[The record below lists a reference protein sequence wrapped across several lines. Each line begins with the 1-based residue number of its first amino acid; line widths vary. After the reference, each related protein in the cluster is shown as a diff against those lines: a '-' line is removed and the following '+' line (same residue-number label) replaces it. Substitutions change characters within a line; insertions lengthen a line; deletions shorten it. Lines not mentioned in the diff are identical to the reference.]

1 MDEMCISSSKEEKAK
16 SPKIKFILIATIIA
30 IFCLVGL
37 GLYETYLSPEAK
49 RQIAE
54 KEKAEKAMQYVES
67 VQQKLREDT
76 YGGKTPE
83 ETIAMFADALEKGDV
98 DLAIK
103 YVYEVE
109 GDNKTL
115 ENKLEFKKNIEL
127 YKANN
132 TLPEIVNIL
141 RMLKPQKNG
150 IDSDSA
156 WFEYKE
162 NGIIKNESLLVF
174 NKFSGVWKIQSL

>member
-30 IFCLVGL
+30 IFCLAGL

-103 YVYEVE
+103 YVYESE
-109 GDNKTL
+109 GSQSSIGRRG
-115 ENKLEFKKNIEL
+115 EFRNAIL
-127 YKANN
+127 KAQEEGKI
-132 TLPEIVNIL
+132 LEIVNAL
-141 RMLKPQKNG
+141 RGMQKGEGG
-150 IDSDSA
+150 IDGISA
-156 WFEYKE
+156 FFEYKNQE
-162 NGIIKNESLLVF
+162 KEFYISLIFNE
-174 NKFSGVWKIQSL
+174 FSGVWKIQSL